1 MNPAL
6 SHIRDILIGFRNE
19 VKKDIIGQD
28 ELIDK
33 LLITVFSGGHAL
45 LEGVPGLG
53 KTRTIRSLAMAL
65 SLDTKRISFTP
76 DLLPSDLTGNEIYR
90 VKDGK
95 FEVRKGP
102 IFTGILLAD
111 EINRTPPKVQSALLE
126 AMEEKRV
133 TIGEKTLDLPLPF
146 IVFATQNPL
155 EHEGTYPLPEA
166 QLDRFLMK
174 IVLDYPSREDERQIL
189 IQETSIK
196 NSHDTTKSS
205 STSLSKLGINLLES
219 EYSVPHPLSVEKDG
233 TTSLKEGDFLE
244 IIDYIAK
251 NIRVDE
257 KIYEYV
263 GDILTELR
271 KLTQIPIQGKREEAF
286 ALLSYG
292 PSTRAGLALIRA
304 GRIHA
309 LLDNRDYMLPDDV
322 KSLAHDIL
330 DHRIGLSYE
339 AQSEGVST
347 WSVTA
352 KVLENVKII

>member
-19 VKKDIIGQD
+19 VKSDIIGQD

-33 LLITVFSGGHAL
+33 LLITVFSGWHAL
-45 LEGVPGLG
+45 LEWVPWLG
-53 KTRTIRSLAMAL
+53 KTKTIRTLAQVL
-65 SLDTKRISFTP
+65 GLETKRISFTP

-90 VKDGK
+90 VKEWK
-95 FEVRKGP
+95 FEVRKWP

-126 AMEEKRV
+126 AMEEKQV

-174 IVLDYPSREDERQIL
+174 IVLDYPSRQNEKHIF
-189 IQETSIK
+189 IQETGEQV
-196 NSHDTTKSS
+196 KSS
-205 STSLSKLGINLLES
+205 DKKQNINKEDILEMI
-219 EYSVPHPLSVEKDG
+219 E
-233 TTSLKEGDFLE
+233 
-244 IIDYIAK
+244 YIAK
-251 NIRVDE
+251 NIRVDD

-263 GDILTELR
+263 GDLLSELR
-271 KLTQIPIQGKREEAF
+271 KLTKITIEWKRDESF
-286 ALLSYG
+286 ALLSYW

-330 DHRIGLSYE
+330 DHRIWLSYE
-339 AQSEGVST
+339 AQSEWVST

-352 KVLENVKII
+352 KVLENVKVV